1 MACSAATMRIASLSG
16 TISRIAASYSFRQFV
31 SSKAAPSTDRLQG
44 GTRLVRFTAKEPCR
58 PTPPRFSGS
67 YLPLSKT
74 VGIERPANVLLR
86 RGDQSNDL
94 IVHFLNQVSRLLDCD
109 SAQDSKLR
117 VTAAK

>member
-44 GTRLVRFTAKEPCR
+44 GTRLL
-58 PTPPRFSGS
+58 RFSDN

-86 RGDQSNDL
+86 RGDHSNDL